1 MGQRR
6 FLTGL
11 TSGNHRER
19 SDRNKRLDA
28 IVFMI
33 VGPHSGF
40 SLGTIFEMKRQEEA
54 RLGYFYWG
62 YAGTLCYPP
71 RVCEFVSDSMSR
83 IGRAP
88 KVVMVETKSEYKST
102 AVGRVQRWSIDR
114 KQYQRIPAGVTLIGC
129 TIAVTCSNLTL
140 CDQPLDLNRYVVM
153 NGNVAT
159 SRLGHFVRYQ
169 INKAC
174 AILEECEPALPPR
187 EVRLVATADLVD
199 PYCIYLAE

>member
-1 MGQRR
+1 MT
-6 FLTGL
+6 TGSQSA
-11 TSGNHRER
+11 T
-19 SDRNKRLDA
+19 SDRDAHLDA

-40 SLGTIFEMKRQEEA
+40 SLGAIFEMKKQEEA

-71 RVCEFVSDSMSR
+71 RVCEFVAEAMSR
-83 IGRAP
+83 VGRVP
-88 KVVMVETKSEYKST
+88 KVVMVETKSQYKST
-102 AVGRVQRWSIDR
+102 SVGRIRRWSVDR
-114 KQYQRIPAGVTLIGC
+114 KQYQRIPERVTLIGC

-140 CDQPLDLNRYVVM
+140 CDEPLDLNRYVVM
-153 NGNVAT
+153 NGNGAT
-159 SRLGHFVRYQ
+159 SRLGHYVRYQ

-174 AILEECEPALPPR
+174 AIVEECEPALPPR
-187 EVRLVATADLVD
+187 EVRVVATADLVD